1 MTIIKK
7 YLSLSIVVKYN
18 KIQKVCI
25 LKNKLNF
32 PEELLYENIA
42 KSMGERENFI
52 ANRGSIFPHGKV
64 EDIEAQ
70 LKLPKQNNSDEDLKK
85 YLATLPNTFDEWFK

>member
-7 YLSLSIVVKYN
+7 YLSLSIVVKHN

-42 KSMGERENFI
+42 IDSKL
-52 ANRGSIFPHGKV
+52 
-64 EDIEAQ
+64 Q
-70 LKLPKQNNSDEDLKK
+70 LPEQNTSDEELQK
-85 YLATLPNTFDEWFK
+85 YLSTLHNNFDEWFK

>member
-7 YLSLSIVVKYN
+7 YLSLSIVVKHN

-52 ANRGSIFPHGKV
+52 ANRGSIFPYGKL
-64 EDIEAQ
+64 EEIDSKLQ
-70 LKLPKQNNSDEDLKK
+70 LPEQNTSDEELQK
-85 YLATLPNTFDEWFK
+85 YLSTLHNNFDEWFK